1 MLYVVETR
9 LRTYII
15 CAQKSTMFAHISKLT
30 FAHILCWKHH
40 YIRFAALNV
49 YHLLILT
56 GEHLIL
62 IWRLV
67 PWLEN
72 TSYWSSASCLD
83 WRTPHTHLAPRALTG
98 EHLVLIWRLVRFFS
112 RLWQF
117 WLRFSMSPE
126 YALFDRFVC
135 CLSDGA
141 SELDK
146 INKSAKIYRML

>member
-1 MLYVVETR
+1 MWWKHVCAHFRNLR

-49 YHLLILT
+49 YHTDLAPRALT

-72 TSYWSSASCLD
+72 TSYWSGASCLD
-83 WRTPHTHLAPRALTG
+83 WRTPHTDLAPHALTGEHFILIWRLVPWLENTSYWSGASCLDWRTPHTDLAPRALTG
-98 EHLVLIWRLVRFFS
+98 EHLILI
-112 RLWQF
+112 
-117 WLRFSMSPE
+117 
-126 YALFDRFVC
+126 
-135 CLSDGA
+135 
-141 SELDK
+141 
-146 INKSAKIYRML
+146 